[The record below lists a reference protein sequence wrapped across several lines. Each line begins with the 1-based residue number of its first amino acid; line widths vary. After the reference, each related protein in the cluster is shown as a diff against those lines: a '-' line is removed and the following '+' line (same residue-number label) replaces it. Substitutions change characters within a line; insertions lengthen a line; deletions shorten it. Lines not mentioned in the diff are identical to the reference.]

1 LKIAWDLELG
11 IWDLKF
17 GVTLRRIFFTLAAMK
32 SLPRLVV
39 AAVLLAASAAGRA
52 QTIADLPDDKFKS
65 LVEKAALYAKAL
77 GAARTVQKSYDRYAA
92 WVDIKIG
99 PTGKERSIDGVPD
112 IGALQEITDAAA
124 KGPGMWPPLGGV
136 DGMAQKLAQATT
148 ALAPLVKDASAY
160 YAQRQYKKDGA
171 KRGQELH
178 GQMLPLFEQFF
189 SAELALRR
197 ECSAVFE
204 DIERRYLAQVEK
216 EHGKNYEWHLRS
228 FLLAAKTLAD
238 LLPNHADAAMIE
250 GARFKARFAN
260 LQAAYT
266 LFTQY
271 CVEHPA
277 EVQKAVLSTS
287 LEDFFAATRILRGIL
302 DAPRPDRQVYLAKVN
317 DLAAKYE
324 ALVQRT
330 AITAA
335 R

>member
-1 LKIAWDLELG
+1 
-11 IWDLKF
+11 
-17 GVTLRRIFFTLAAMK
+17 MK

-52 QTIADLPDDKFKS
+52 QTIADLPEDKFKS
-65 LVEKAALYAKAL
+65 LVEKAAVYAKAL
-77 GAARTVQKSYDRYAA
+77 SAAHAVQKSYDRYAS
-92 WVDIKIG
+92 WVDIKTG

-112 IGALQEITDAAA
+112 IAGALPEIADAGA

-136 DGMAQKLAQATT
+136 DGMAQKLAEATT
-148 ALAPLVKDASAY
+148 ALAPLVKSASDY
-160 YAQRQYKKDGA
+160 YAQRQYKNDGA

-178 GQMLPLFEQFF
+178 GQIVPLFEQFF
-189 SAELALRR
+189 AAELAMRR
-197 ECSAVFE
+197 EFSPVFE
-204 DIERRYLAQVEK
+204 DIERRYLAQIEK

-228 FLLAAKTLAD
+228 FLFVAKTLAD

-250 GARFKARFAN
+250 GARYKARFAN

-277 EVQKAVLSTS
+277 EVQKVVLATS

-302 DAPRPDRQVYLAKVN
+302 DAPKPDRQVYLAKVN
-317 DLAAKYE
+317 DLAAKYDV
-324 ALVQRT
+324 LLQRT
-330 AITAA
+330 TTTAA

>member
-1 LKIAWDLELG
+1 
-11 IWDLKF
+11 
-17 GVTLRRIFFTLAAMK
+17 MK

-39 AAVLLAASAAGRA
+39 AGVLLAASTAGRA
-52 QTIADLPDDKFKS
+52 QTIADLPDDKFKL
-65 LVEKAALYAKAL
+65 LVEKSTLYAKAL

-112 IGALQEITDAAA
+112 IAGAVQEISDAGA
-124 KGPGMWPPLGGV
+124 KGPGMWPQVGGV

-148 ALAPLVKDASAY
+148 ALAPVVKSASDY
-160 YAQRQYKKDGA
+160 YAQKQYKSDGA

-189 SAELALRR
+189 AAELAMRR
-197 ECSAVFE
+197 EFSPVFE
-204 DIERRYLAQVEK
+204 DIERRYLAQIEK

-250 GARFKARFAN
+250 GARFKSRFAN

-287 LEDFFAATRILRGIL
+287 LEDFFAATRTLRGIL
-302 DAPRPDRQVYLAKVN
+302 DAPKPDRQVYLTKVN
-317 DLAAKYE
+317 DLAAKYDT
-324 ALVQRT
+324 LVQRT
-330 AITAA
+330 TITAA

>member
-1 LKIAWDLELG
+1 
-11 IWDLKF
+11 
-17 GVTLRRIFFTLAAMK
+17 MK

-39 AAVLLAASAAGRA
+39 AAVLLAASTAGRA
-52 QTIADLPDDKFKS
+52 QTIADLPDDKFKL
-65 LVEKAALYAKAL
+65 LVEKAALYQKAL

-92 WVDIKIG
+92 WVDIKTG

-112 IGALQEITDAAA
+112 IGALQEIVDAAA

-136 DGMAQKLAQATT
+136 DGMAQKLAQAAT
-148 ALAPLVKDASAY
+148 ALGPLVKSASDY
-160 YAQRQYKKDGA
+160 YAQRQFKNDGA

-178 GQMLPLFEQFF
+178 GQMLPLFGQFF
-189 SAELALRR
+189 ATELAMRR
-197 ECSAVFE
+197 EFGALFE
-204 DIERRYLAQVEK
+204 DIERRYLAQIEK
-216 EHGKNYEWHLRS
+216 DHGKNYDWHLRS

-277 EVQKAVLSTS
+277 EVQKTVLATS
-287 LEDFFAATRILRGIL
+287 LEDFFGATRIVRGIL
-302 DAPRPDRQVYLAKVN
+302 DAPKPDRQVYLTKVS
-317 DLAAKYE
+317 DLAAKYD

-330 AITAA
+330 TITAA

>member
-1 LKIAWDLELG
+1 LRVTSTALL
-11 IWDLKF
+11 
-17 GVTLRRIFFTLAAMK
+17 VTLVAMK

-39 AAVLLAASAAGRA
+39 AAILLAASAASRA
-52 QTIADLPDDKFKS
+52 QTIADLPEDKFKS
-65 LVEKAALYAKAL
+65 LVDKAGLYAKAL
-77 GAARTVQKSYDRYAA
+77 GAARAVQKSYDRYAA

-99 PTGKERSIDGVPD
+99 PTGKERSVDGVPD
-112 IGALQEITDAAA
+112 IGALQEIADAGA
-124 KGPGMWPPLGGV
+124 KGPDMWPPLGGV

-148 ALAPLVKDASAY
+148 ALAPLVKSASDY
-160 YAQRQYKKDGA
+160 YAQRQYKSDGA

-189 SAELALRR
+189 AAELAMRR
-197 ECSAVFE
+197 EFSAVFE
-204 DIERRYLAQVEK
+204 DIERRFLAQIEK
-216 EHGKNYEWHLRS
+216 EHGKNYEWHLRT
-228 FLLAAKTLAD
+228 FLLTAKTLAD

-250 GARFKARFAN
+250 GPRFKARFAN

-271 CVEHPA
+271 CLEHPA
-277 EVQKAVLSTS
+277 EVQKAVLATS

-317 DLAAKYE
+317 DLAAKYDT
-324 ALVQRT
+324 LIQRT

>member
-1 LKIAWDLELG
+1 
-11 IWDLKF
+11 
-17 GVTLRRIFFTLAAMK
+17 VTAAAVLFTLTAMK

-52 QTIADLPDDKFKS
+52 QTIADLPEDKFKA

-77 GAARTVQKSYDRYAA
+77 GAARAVQKSYDRYAA
-92 WVDIKIG
+92 WVDIKTG
-99 PTGKERSIDGVPD
+99 PTGKERSIDGLPD
-112 IGALQEITDAAA
+112 IGAVQDIADAAA
-124 KGPGMWPPLGGV
+124 KGPTMWPPLGGV
-136 DGMAQKLAQATT
+136 DGLAQKLAQVTS
-148 ALAPLVKDASAY
+148 ALTPLVKSASDY
-160 YAQRQYKKDGA
+160 YAQRQYKNDGA

-189 SAELALRR
+189 ATELAMRR
-197 ECSAVFE
+197 EFSAVFE
-204 DIERRYLAQVEK
+204 DIERRYLAQIEK
-216 EHGKNYEWHLRS
+216 DHGKNYEWHLRS

-250 GARFKARFAN
+250 GARFKSRFAA

-277 EVQKAVLSTS
+277 EVQKEVLSTS

-302 DAPRPDRQVYLAKVN
+302 DAPKPDRQVYLTKVN

-324 ALVQRT
+324 TLVQRT
-330 AITAA
+330 TTTAKN
-335 R
+335 

>member
-1 LKIAWDLELG
+1 
-11 IWDLKF
+11 
-17 GVTLRRIFFTLAAMK
+17 MK

-39 AAVLLAASAAGRA
+39 AAVLLAASTAGRA

-77 GAARTVQKSYDRYAA
+77 DTARAVQKSYDRYAA
-92 WVDIKIG
+92 WVDIKTG

-112 IGALQEITDAAA
+112 IGALQEIADAGA

-148 ALAPLVKDASAY
+148 ALAPVVKSASDY
-160 YAQRQYKKDGA
+160 YAQRQYKNDGA

-178 GQMLPLFEQFF
+178 GQMLQLFEQFF
-189 SAELALRR
+189 AAQLAMRR
-197 ECSAVFE
+197 EFSPVFE
-204 DIERRYLAQVEK
+204 DIERRYLAQIEK
-216 EHGKNYEWHLRS
+216 EHGKNYDWHLRS

-266 LFTQY
+266 LFSQY
-271 CVEHPA
+271 CLEHPA
-277 EVQKAVLSTS
+277 EVQKTVLSTS
-287 LEDFFAATRILRGIL
+287 LDDFFAATRILRGIL
-302 DAPRPDRQVYLAKVN
+302 DAPKPDRQVYLTKVN

-330 AITAA
+330 TIAAA

>member
-1 LKIAWDLELG
+1 
-11 IWDLKF
+11 
-17 GVTLRRIFFTLAAMK
+17 MK

-52 QTIADLPDDKFKS
+52 QTIADLPDDKFEA
-65 LVEKAALYAKAL
+65 LVEKTALYTKAL
-77 GAARTVQKSYDRYAA
+77 GAVRTVQKSYDRYAA

-136 DGMAQKLAQATT
+136 DGMAQKLAQATS
-148 ALAPLVKDASAY
+148 ALAPLVKSASDY
-160 YAQRQYKKDGA
+160 YAQRQYKNDGA

-189 SAELALRR
+189 AAELAMRR
-197 ECSAVFE
+197 ECSGVFE
-204 DIERRYLAQVEK
+204 DIERRYLAQIEK

-287 LEDFFAATRILRGIL
+287 LEDFFAATRSLRGIL
-302 DAPRPDRQVYLAKVN
+302 DAPKPDHQVYLAKVN

-330 AITAA
+330 TTPAA